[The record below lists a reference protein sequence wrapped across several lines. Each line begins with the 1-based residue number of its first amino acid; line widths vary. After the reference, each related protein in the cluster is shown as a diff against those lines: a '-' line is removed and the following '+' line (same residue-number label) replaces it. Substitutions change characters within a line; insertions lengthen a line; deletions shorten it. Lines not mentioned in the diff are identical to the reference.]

1 MRRLGGFAIVGLF
14 TLVTGLA
21 TAGPAAADDPYD
33 VPDQA
38 VITVQGDGSGHGK
51 GLSQYGAYG
60 AANDGLSGE
69 QILDFYYPGAG
80 RGSRTGPVEVWVSG
94 DDGRHLV
101 VDDRTGLMVR
111 AGTGRLMKAHAIQ
124 PKADKWRITPTAEG
138 AKVYFHRGSWR
149 LFQSFRGDPA
159 FYAGGAPLTLR
170 TPDGKVD
177 YRGELRSTTYDGDRI
192 TVNVL
197 PMEKYVRGVVP
208 AELSSLWPQQA
219 MRAQAVAS
227 RTYAA
232 YEREHAGSR
241 PYDLCDTAACQAYGG
256 ASAETATSTDAVTAT
271 AKRVLTYQGETA
283 FAQYS
288 ASNGGYTVDGGH
300 PYLPAQPDPYE
311 GTSSDYYGWTVT
323 ITAKQVENAYNLGN
337 LTYLG
342 IETRDGQ
349 GPRGGR
355 VQVVRIKTEGGFD
368 GTVTGDSFRRNFG
381 LSSTLFELTDVS

>member
-1 MRRLGGFAIVGLF
+1 MRNLGGIV
-14 TLVTGLA
+14 LVSLLLLVPI
-21 TAGPAAADDPYD
+21 GPAAADDPYD

-38 VITVQGDGSGHGK
+38 VITVTGDGSGHGK

-60 AANDGLSGE
+60 AANDGLNGE
-69 QILDFYYPGAG
+69 QILDFYYPATG
-80 RGSRTGPVEVWVSG
+80 RGSRTGPVEVWISG

-101 VDDRTGLMVR
+101 VDDRKGLMVR
-111 AGTGRLMKAHAIQ
+111 AGTGRLMKAHAVQ
-124 PKADKWRITPTAEG
+124 PKADKWRITPTVEG
-138 AKVYFHRGSWR
+138 AKVFFHRGSWR
-149 LFQSFRGDPA
+149 LFQNFRGDVA
-159 FYAGGAPLTLR
+159 FYAGGAPVTLR
-170 TPDGKVD
+170 TPEGKVD
-177 YRGELRSTTYDGDRI
+177 YRGELRSTTYGGDRI

-197 PMEKYVRGVVP
+197 PLEKYVRGVVP

-256 ASAETATSTDAVTAT
+256 ASAETAKSTEAVTAT
-271 AKRVLTYQGETA
+271 AKKVLTYEGETA

-288 ASNGGYTVDGGH
+288 ASNGGYTVDGGY

-323 ITAKQVENAYNLGN
+323 VTAKQVENAYNIDN
-337 LTYLG
+337 LTDLQV
-342 IETRDGQ
+342 TVRDGD

-355 VQVVRIKTEGGFD
+355 VVTVFLRNDDTDWQ
-368 GTVTGDSFRRNFG
+368 GTVTGDSFRRNLG
-381 LSSTLFELTDVS
+381 LRSTLFEITDVS

>member
-1 MRRLGGFAIVGLF
+1 MRRLGGLVIAGLL
-14 TLVTGLA
+14 TVV
-21 TAGPAAADDPYD
+21 PAAPAVADDPYD

-38 VITVQGDGSGHGK
+38 TITVTGDGSGHGK

-60 AANDGLSGE
+60 AANDGLDAG
-69 QILDFYYPGAG
+69 QILDFYYPGTE
-80 RGSRTGPVEVWVSG
+80 RGTRGGAVEVWISR

-101 VDDRTGLMVR
+101 VEDRTKLMVR

-138 AKVYFHRGSWR
+138 AKVFFHRGTWR
-149 LFQSFRGDPA
+149 LFQSFRGDVA
-159 FYAGGAPLTLR
+159 FFAGGAPITLR
-170 TPDGKVD
+170 TPDGPVD
-177 YRGELRSTTYDGDRI
+177 YRGELRSTTHDGDRI

-197 PMEKYVRGVVP
+197 PLDRYIRGVVP

-232 YEREHAGSR
+232 YEREHAGAR

-256 ASAETATSTDAVTAT
+256 ASAETAKSDEAVAAT
-271 AKRVLTYQGETA
+271 AKQVLTFGGETA

-288 ASNGGYTVDGGH
+288 ASNGGWTVDGGY
-300 PYLPAQPDPYE
+300 PYLPAQQDPYE
-311 GTSSDYYGWTVT
+311 GASPDYYGWTVT
-323 ITAKQVENAYNLGN
+323 VTSKQIENAYNLGN

-368 GTVTGDSFRRNFG
+368 GTVTGDSFRRNLG
-381 LSSTLFELTDVS
+381 LRSTLFEITRVS